1 MNPDKQKLLLWWCP
15 AGVRRR
21 RDKLLRNRQR
31 RSFSA
36 DWSAAAVW
44 PFLLSVLTEQ
54 EEHETGPQCD
64 KGTHRHWTI
73 NSKSFITSYLFRVS
87 RRKVRLWPAAV
98 TAVWLQDL
106 SPTFIL
112 PGTDWLQHNPS
123 PVRLCLTSGG
133 KLLFL
138 NNHNNNHID
147 NHNKL
152 LSGLLKIQNK
162 KITE

>member
-1 MNPDKQKLLLWWCP
+1 MGDDSRLWTEHDFCFLIVCLRIVSLSKAARTPHTHKQQTLLWWCP

-31 RSFSA
+31 RSSSA

-54 EEHETGPQCD
+54 EKHRNWNSVWRETL
-64 KGTHRHWTI
+64 RHSTI
-73 NSKSFITSYLFRVS
+73 NSKIIYYTLPLPCFPQKCEF
-87 RRKVRLWPAAV
+87 V
-98 TAVWLQDL
+98 TCCCHCSLQDL

-112 PGTDWLQHNPS
+112 PGTDGLQHNPS

-133 KLLFL
+133 KL
-138 NNHNNNHID
+138 
-147 NHNKL
+147 
-152 LSGLLKIQNK
+152 
-162 KITE
+162 